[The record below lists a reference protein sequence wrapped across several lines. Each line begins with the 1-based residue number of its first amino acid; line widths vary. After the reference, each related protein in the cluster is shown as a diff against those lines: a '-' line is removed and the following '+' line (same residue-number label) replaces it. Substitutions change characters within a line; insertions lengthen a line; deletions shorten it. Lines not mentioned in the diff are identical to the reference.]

1 MGGPLG
7 KDAPMKYITNIDGKE
22 FTVEIIDEKHV
33 SVNGQVLEVDF
44 ESVSGQPVYSLLI
57 NGKSY
62 EGYVYP
68 DEQKWQVLLHGRLF
82 QAEVEDER
90 EKRLRA
96 AAGAGVAEGGEFH
109 LKAPMPGMV
118 VAIPVAEGQTVK
130 KGQVLLILESMK
142 MQNELK
148 APKDGTVSRIRVKAG
163 ETVEQKQT
171 LLSVV

>member
-1 MGGPLG
+1 
-7 KDAPMKYITNIDGKE
+7 MKYITTIDGQE
-22 FTVEIIDEKHV
+22 FTIDIIDEKHV
-33 SVNGQVLEVDF
+33 SVNGKVLEVDF
-44 ESVSGQPVYSLLI
+44 ESVNGQPVYSLI
-57 NGKSY
+57 IDGKSY

-68 DEQKWQVLLHGRLF
+68 DEQKWQVLLHGELY

-90 EKRLRA
+90 ERRLK
-96 AAGAGVAEGGEFH
+96 AAGGAVAEGGELH

-118 VAIPVAEGQTVK
+118 VAIPVAEGQTVQ